1 VRHLPPSA
9 GTTST
14 TTATI
19 PVNKINKHTTKKLK

>member
-19 PVNKINKHTTKKLK
+19 PVNKINTQLKN